1 MFESAAGDTPSGP
14 PHASL
19 ARASLADRLR
29 EAVPGVELVRILAAL
44 DLGDVDDL
52 GDVNDLGDVDDATL
66 VEAMAGWERVAA
78 WGASRQAALVSE
90 LRRRREPQ
98 GCVAY
103 LGDEIAARLACTR
116 HAGDQRLGLAVGLER
131 LPAVAD
137 ALATGLID
145 VRKATVIVEDLLH
158 VPEPSAQAAASAV
171 LVDAPTMTAPQVR
184 ARLRRLEI
192 DRDPDGAATRHERA
206 RKERHVELTPTSDSM
221 AWLAAW
227 LPADDAVSIY
237 TALTAI
243 AGTAAPD
250 DPRPLGAR
258 RADALVDLATHW
270 LDAGLCPDGPL
281 PLRQGRRPHLS
292 LTASASTVLGLDD
305 APADLAGYGPIPAPM
320 ARRIAARSTWTP
332 LLVDARTGQPLARS
346 TQRYEPTA
354 GLRGA
359 VVDRDITCV
368 FPGCRLPAERCDID
382 HVRPFTGVPSPGVP
396 SPGEAPETTEPQTS
410 VDNLQALCR
419 HHHLAKTHGS
429 WSVARDVDEGSTR
442 WRSPTGHWYERPAAT
457 SPPRRF
463 LASPPPGVRIDVAGP
478 RGRGRPPSRHGPL
491 SSRPPDGEPLRE
503 VGDAVD
509 PPF

>member
-1 MFESAAGDTPSGP
+1 MFEHPVEPDSADS
-14 PHASL
+14 
-19 ARASLADRLR
+19 RASVAARLQ
-29 EAVPGVELVRILAAL
+29 ETPPGVDLVTTLTAL
-44 DLGDVDDL
+44 DPGDVDAAAL
-52 GDVNDLGDVDDATL
+52 I
-66 VEAMAGWERVAA
+66 EAIAAWERVAA
-78 WGASRQAALVSE
+78 WGASSQAAFVSE
-90 LRRRREPQ
+90 LRRRREAE
-98 GCVAY
+98 GRANFV
-103 LGDEIAARLACTR
+103 GDEVAARLACTR
-116 HAGDQRLGLAVGLER
+116 HAGDLRLGLAVGLER

-137 ALATGLID
+137 ALASGLID
-145 VRKATVIVEDLLH
+145 VRKATVVVEDLLH

-171 LVDAPTMTAPQVR
+171 LVDAPSMTAPQIR

-192 DRDPDGAATRHERA
+192 DRDPDGVATRHERA
-206 RKERHVELTPTSDSM
+206 RKERHVELTPTTDSM

-243 AGTAAPD
+243 AGTAAAD

-281 PLRQGRRPHLS
+281 PLRQGRRPHLT

-305 APADLAGYGPIPAPM
+305 EASDLAGYGPIPAPM

-382 HVRPFTGVPSPGVP
+382 HVRPFTEGPSCGVPSPTTSSEV
-396 SPGEAPETTEPQTS
+396 TEPQTS

-429 WSVARDVDEGSTR
+429 WSVERDAEEGVTR

-463 LASPPPGVRIDVAGP
+463 LTPPPPGVRIDLAGP
-478 RGRGRPPSRHGPL
+478 RGRGRPPSRNGPR
-491 SSRPPDGEPLRE
+491 SGQPPSREPGSG
-503 VGDAVD
+503 VGVAAE